1 MLELNRTRT
10 FRLNTLM
17 PIRARLAVALVLA
30 TAVFGALALQDVA
43 WSQDTTNGTVTVRSS
58 DYGRILFDGSNRVLY
73 AFTRDPS
80 QKSTCYGAC
89 AAAWPPYVVRGR
101 PKAGQGAVR
110 SLLGTTTRR
119 DGRRQLTYA
128 GKPLYYYVHD
138 GPGQVLC
145 QDVREYGGLWLVIRP
160 NGRLVR

>member
-1 MLELNRTRT
+1 MIVR
-10 FRLNTLM
+10 FV
-17 PIRARLAVALVLA
+17 VAIVLA
-30 TAVFGALALQDVA
+30 GTVFGAFDQHDA
-43 WSQDTTNGTVTVRSS
+43 WSRDSTRPSVTVRSS

-73 AFTRDPS
+73 AFTRDRT
-80 QKSTCYGAC
+80 KTSTCYGAC
-89 AAAWPPYVVRGR
+89 AVAWPPYIARGKLQVG
-101 PKAGQGAVR
+101 PGATR

-145 QDVREYGGLWLVIRP
+145 QDVREYGGVWLVLRP
-160 NGRLVR
+160 SGRLVR

>member
-1 MLELNRTRT
+1 ML
-10 FRLNTLM
+10 
-17 PIRARLAVALVLA
+17 ARLAVVLALVLA
-30 TAVFGALALQDVA
+30 TAVLGALGRQDVA
-43 WSQDTTNGTVTVRSS
+43 WSQDTTNPSVTVRSS
-58 DYGRILFDGSNRVLY
+58 DYGRILFDGSKRVLY

-80 QKSTCYGAC
+80 RKSTCYGAC
-89 AAAWPPYVVRGR
+89 AAAWPPYIVRGK
-101 PKAGQGAVR
+101 PQAGQGAVR

-145 QDVREYGGLWLVIRP
+145 QDVREYGGLWLVVRP
-160 NGRLVR
+160 SGRLVR